1 VPTAERRRQPP
12 VERGTNLSASTRSVA
27 VGPLG
32 GRHDD
37 RAPHAPHGAGTR
49 FTMARVKRGAKR
61 AQKRKKILKLAK
73 GYYGTKSKAH
83 RMAKQAVDKSLAY
96 SYRDRRQKKRQF
108 RSLWIVRINAAA
120 RLHGLSYN
128 RLIAGLKASGSE
140 LDRKM
145 LADIAVRDAQGF
157 ADLAALAKRG
167 LEGQAPQPAPQA

>member
-1 VPTAERRRQPP
+1 
-12 VERGTNLSASTRSVA
+12 
-27 VGPLG
+27 
-32 GRHDD
+32 
-37 RAPHAPHGAGTR
+37 
-49 FTMARVKRGAKR
+49 MARVKRGSKR

-128 RLIAGLKASGSE
+128 RLMAGLKAAGAE

-145 LADIAVRDAQGF
+145 LAELAVRDAQGF
-157 ADLAALAKRG
+157 ADVAALAQRA
-167 LEGQAPQPAPQA
+167 LAAQAPPPAPGAQTPAAPAEA